1 MSSDINESFA
11 TANNKVS
18 DSTIGDVGNNSAITI
33 GIVKQLQR
41 TRPWVLFLSIIG
53 FLITAL
59 TGLGTLGIFFGGGS
73 ALHGMSGQQ
82 MPANSALPI
91 MGVGVI
97 YLFMTFLYFFASLYL
112 FRYAGSIKKVINFG
126 GSDNLEA
133 ALKYQASFWKLV
145 GILIVVMM
153 VFMLIALVF
162 GIGTAIMGG
171 MH

>member
-1 MSSDINESFA
+1 MNSNVNEAFA
-11 TANNKVS
+11 TPKSEVS
-18 DSTIGDVGNNSAITI
+18 GSTIGNNNSGNAITT
-33 GIVKQLQR
+33 GIVNQLKR

-73 ALHGMSGQQ
+73 ALLGMSGQQ
-82 MPANSALPI
+82 MPTNSALPI

-97 YLFMTFLYFFASLYL
+97 YLFMTLLYFFASLYL
-112 FRYAGSIKKVINFG
+112 LKYATSIKQVINFG

-133 ALKYQASFWKLV
+133 ALKFQASFWKLV
-145 GILIVVMM
+145 GILTVVMM

-162 GIGTAIMGG
+162 GIGAAIMGG